1 MEQDKKSCICCGQVK
16 TLNHFKMTRW
26 GKRVNVCTECANQKA
41 RDNKIRKQQEQEMA
55 KAREDA
61 KKSERQLRLADFT
74 PRELI
79 ERLRDLG
86 YTGKLNYIE
95 THVIDLENI

>member
-16 TLNHFKMTRW
+16 TLDHFKMTRW
-26 GKRVNVCTECANQKA
+26 GKRVNVCTECANKKA

-61 KKSERQLRLADFT
+61 KKSERQKMLEQYT
-74 PRELI
+74 PRELM
-79 ERLRDLG
+79 EELARRG
-86 YTGKLNYIE
+86 YTGELVYTMK
-95 THVIDLENI
+95 IDITKF

>member
-1 MEQDKKSCICCGQVK
+1 MEQDKKSCTCCGQIK
-16 TLNHFKMTRW
+16 TLDHFKMTRW

-61 KKSERQLRLADFT
+61 KKSERQKMLEQYT
-74 PRELI
+74 PRELMN
-79 ERLRDLG
+79 ELARRG
-86 YTGKLNYIE
+86 YTGELTY
-95 THVIDLENI
+95 TMRIDITNF